1 MGIVN
6 ALRQFLVKET
16 DPATAAL
23 YGASVAA
30 ARNPLFYAAYGVP
43 DSVDG
48 RFDLLLLHVTLVM
61 LRLNDIDA
69 NQRLFDLMF
78 ADMDRSLREMGVG
91 DMSIGKKMKPMLAGF
106 YGRAKT
112 YRAALAE
119 SGDEALQSALA
130 RNLYGKP
137 DGAAEHAP
145 VIARY
150 CRASVATLAAQD
162 DRALAEGRV
171 VFSSLPSVKGV

>member
-1 MGIVN
+1 MSIVR
-6 ALRQFLVKET
+6 ALRHFLVKET

-23 YGASVAA
+23 YSACVAA
-30 ARNPLFYAAYGVP
+30 ARQPVFYAAYGVP

-69 NQRLFDLMF
+69 NQQLFDLMF

-119 SGDEALQSALA
+119 IDDQALESALA

-137 DGAAEHAP
+137 DGIAEHAP
-145 VIARY
+145 AIARY
-150 CRASVATLAAQD
+150 CRASVAVLAGQDDQTLAT
-162 DRALAEGRV
+162 GHI
-171 VFSSLPSVKGV
+171 VFSSLM